1 MAENPTPLPREAN
14 DFLAVLARE
23 KNYSANTVEGYR
35 RDLTRFFEH
44 LETAGVDW
52 KKSEPKHVRDY
63 VSRRFLGGVKGRT
76 LQRELSSLRGFFRH
90 CLAQGGVARNPTLGI
105 RPPRSEKRL
114 PETLTIEQV
123 ASLLEVPAENALTL
137 RDVAIME
144 LAYSSGLRLSELLH
158 LTLHD
163 LDLEAETVR
172 VVGKGSKQRDLPVG
186 ESACRMIR
194 CWLKLREQFAHGEED
209 ALFVSRR
216 GRRLS
221 PRAVQK
227 RFAEHAKK
235 CGLQPRLH
243 PHVLRHSFAS
253 HVLESCGDLR
263 AVQELLGH
271 ANISTTQIYTHLD
284 FQHLAKVYD
293 KAHPRARRR

>member
-1 MAENPTPLPREAN
+1 MSLPREAN

-23 KNYSANTVEGYR
+23 KNYSTNTVEAYR
-35 RDLTRFFEH
+35 RDLTRFFEY
-44 LETAGVDW
+44 LEAAGTDW

-63 VSRRFLGGVKGRT
+63 VSRRFFDGAKGRT
-76 LQRELSSLRGFFRH
+76 LQRDLSSLRGFYRH
-90 CLAQGGVARNPTLGI
+90 CLARGDVARNPTLGV
-105 RPPRSEKRL
+105 RPPRSEKKL

-123 ASLLEVPAENALTL
+123 ASLLEVPTENALTL

-144 LAYSSGLRLSELLH
+144 LAYSSGLRLSELLQ
-158 LTLHD
+158 LALHD
-163 LDLEAETVR
+163 LDLEAGTVR

-186 ESACRMIR
+186 KSACRVIR
-194 CWLKLREQFAHGEED
+194 CWLKLRAQFAHEEED

-227 RFAEHAKK
+227 RVAEHARK